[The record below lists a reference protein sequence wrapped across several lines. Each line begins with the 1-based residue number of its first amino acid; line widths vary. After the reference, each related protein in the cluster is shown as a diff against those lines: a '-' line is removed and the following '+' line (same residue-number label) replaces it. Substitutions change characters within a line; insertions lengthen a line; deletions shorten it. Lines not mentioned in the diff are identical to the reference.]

1 MANGKQLAQEN
12 LAKFEAWKATKS
24 DCDYKNIVFRG
35 KLNRGELSK
44 QTGIGKSA
52 FRQNPAL
59 AYSLEQLEMYLRDIG
74 ILPKEAE
81 SPSYSS
87 SLSSEKDISTQ
98 MRNKNINKVRV
109 LEAENN
115 KLRAEVLELKAKLS
129 RYSELEE
136 VISSMGN
143 IL

>member
-1 MANGKQLAQEN
+1 MASGRQLAQEN
-12 LAKFEAWKATKS
+12 LDRFDVWKATKS
-24 DCDYKNIVFRG
+24 DEDYKNMVFRG
-35 KLNRGELSK
+35 KLNRVELSK
-44 QTGIGKSA
+44 ETGIGKSA

-59 AYSLEQLEMYLRDIG
+59 SDALEELEVYLRDVG
-74 ILPKEAE
+74 ILPKAAVA
-81 SPSYSS
+81 SAKLKS
-87 SLSSEKDISTQ
+87 D
-98 MRNKNINKVRV
+98 NKTDCSAPARDKSASKVRA

-115 KLRAEVLELKAKLS
+115 KLRTEVLELKAKLS

>member
-59 AYSLEQLEMYLRDIG
+59 ADSLEQLEMYLRDIG
-74 ILPKEAE
+74 ILPKEAK
-81 SPSYSS
+81 SPSYYPSFS
-87 SLSSEKDISTQ
+87 KQDTSTQ
-98 MRNKNINKVRV
+98 MRDTNINKVRV

-115 KLRAEVLELKAKLS
+115 KLRAQVLELKAKLS